1 MRRQYKQRL
10 QRFLAEQLMRFRTE
24 QNLSQE
30 MMAEKLAISPRAYID
45 LEHGKYACSMMTCL
59 LFLLGLKDEAVLQL
73 LRECRS
79 LLEDDDRD
87 AA

>member
-10 QRFLAEQLMRFRTE
+10 QRFLAMQLMRFRTE
-24 QNLSQE
+24 QNLTQE
-30 MMAEKLAISPRAYID
+30 QMAEKLAISPRAYID

-59 LFLLGLKDEAVLQL
+59 LFLMRLKDEAVLQL
-73 LRECRS
+73 LRECRN
-79 LLEDDDRD
+79 LMDDADQN

>member
-10 QRFLAEQLMRFRTE
+10 QQFLATQLMRFRTE
-24 QNLSQE
+24 QSLTQE

-59 LFLLGLKDEAVLQL
+59 LFLMRLKDEAVLQL

-79 LLEDDDRD
+79 LMEDIDQD